1 MVSHDLQKGF
11 AMCSHALVLA
21 RGRVVS
27 FDDKNALDFSE
38 FSQLYRETVGMG
50 VA

>member
-1 MVSHDLQKGF
+1 MQPRRKPKLPR
-11 AMCSHALVLA
+11 AMLA

-27 FDDKNALDFSE
+27 YAPKEDIDFE
-38 FSQLYRETVGMG
+38 QFRQLYRETVGMG

>member
-1 MVSHDLQKGF
+1 
-11 AMCSHALVLA
+11 MCSHALVLA
-21 RGRVVS
+21 RGRIVS
-27 FDDKNALDFSE
+27 FAPKDDLDFDE